1 MVCTPFNA
9 STTFFDLIIT
19 GKQVGR
25 FQSSLFNSSYLSK
38 NLDENGA
45 GIDVI
50 TSFKKKNQI

>member
-1 MVCTPFNA
+1 MECTPFNA

-50 TSFKKKNQI
+50 TSIKPRK